1 MSTTPHT
8 QPKHV
13 LHSQGKTYRA
23 RGFLC
28 TFKLL
33 ASDTNGAFTLS
44 EASNAPNTGVPP
56 HIQHLEDEA
65 FIVLEGSYTIQVGD
79 QSLRCGPGEV
89 VYVPRGVPHALAN
102 TSTEPARMLILQ
114 APGGIHEQYFAEAWE
129 PIEDPSHLPPEGGP
143 PDFGKIT
150 AAAQRHG
157 IEMVLPPAQESAIQ
171 GAVETIPDGFAQIHG
186 RREE

>member
-1 MSTTPHT
+1 MTTT
-8 QPKHV
+8 RNAQPKHV
-13 LHSQGKTYRA
+13 LPNQGRTYRA

-65 FIVLEGSYTIQVGD
+65 FIILEGTYTFQVGD
-79 QSLRCGPGEV
+79 ETLQCRPGEV

-102 TSTEPARMLILQ
+102 TGTEPARMLILQ

-129 PIEDPSHLPPEGGP
+129 PIEDPSNLPPEGGP
-143 PDFGKIT
+143 PDFGKIK

-157 IEMVLPPAQESAIQ
+157 IEMVPPPAQ
-171 GAVETIPDGFAQIHG
+171 
-186 RREE
+186 

>member
-1 MSTTPHT
+1 MTTTPHA
-8 QPKHV
+8 QPIRV
-13 LHSQGKTYRA
+13 LPNQGRTYRA

-33 ASDTNGAFTLS
+33 ANDTNGTFTLS

-65 FIVLEGSYTIQVGD
+65 FIVLEGSYSFQVGD
-79 QSLRCGPGEV
+79 QSMQCGPGEV
-89 VYVPRGVPHALAN
+89 IYVPRGIPHTFEN
-102 TSTEPARMLILQ
+102 TGTGLARMLILQ

-129 PIEDPSHLPPEGGP
+129 PIEDPSNLPPEAGP
-143 PDFGKIT
+143 PDFGKIA

-157 IEMVLPPAQESAIQ
+157 IEMVSSPA
-171 GAVETIPDGFAQIHG
+171 H
-186 RREE
+186 

>member
-1 MSTTPHT
+1 MTA
-8 QPKHV
+8 QPQAKHV
-13 LHSQGKTYRA
+13 LPNQGRTYRA

-44 EASNAPNTGVPP
+44 EASNAPNTGVPS

-65 FIVLEGSYTIQVGD
+65 FLILEGSYTFQVGD
-79 QSLRCGPGEV
+79 QCMQCGPGEV
-89 VYVPRGVPHALAN
+89 IYVPRGVPHAFEN
-102 TSTEPARMLILQ
+102 TGNESARILILQ

-129 PIEDPSHLPPEGGP
+129 PIKDPSHLPPEAGP
-143 PDFGKIT
+143 PDFAKIK

-157 IEMVLPPAQESAIQ
+157 IEMVPPPAQ
-171 GAVETIPDGFAQIHG
+171 
-186 RREE
+186 

>member
-1 MSTTPHT
+1 MTSHA
-8 QPKHV
+8 QLKHV
-13 LHSQGKTYRA
+13 LPNRGKTYRA

-56 HIQHLEDEA
+56 HIQHMEDEA
-65 FIVLEGSYTIQVGD
+65 FIILEGEYTFQVED
-79 QSLRCGPGEV
+79 QTLQCGPGEV
-89 VYVPRGVPHALAN
+89 LYVPRGVPHAFEN
-102 TSTEPARMLILQ
+102 TGTKPGRILILQ

-129 PIEDPSHLPPEGGP
+129 PIEDITNLPPEGGP
-143 PDFGKIT
+143 PDFSKIK

-157 IEMVLPPAQESAIQ
+157 IEMVSAPA
-171 GAVETIPDGFAQIHG
+171 H
-186 RREE
+186 

>member
-1 MSTTPHT
+1 MTTTPHA

-13 LHSQGKTYRA
+13 LPRQGRTYRA

-44 EASNAPNTGVPP
+44 EASNAPNTGVPT

-65 FIVLEGSYTIQVGD
+65 FFVLEVTYTFQVGD
-79 QSLRCGPGEV
+79 ETLHCGPGEV
-89 VYVPRGVPHALAN
+89 LYVPRGVPHALAN
-102 TSTEPARMLILQ
+102 TGTEPARLLILQ

-129 PIEDPSHLPPEGGP
+129 LIEDPSHLPPEGGP
-143 PDFGKIT
+143 PDFAKIA

-157 IEMVLPPAQESAIQ
+157 IEMVPPPA
-171 GAVETIPDGFAQIHG
+171 
-186 RREE
+186 R

>member
-1 MSTTPHT
+1 MTTTPHA

-13 LHSQGKTYRA
+13 LPTQGRTYRA

-65 FIVLEGSYTIQVGD
+65 FIVLEGSYTFQVGD
-79 QSLRCGPGEV
+79 QTLQCGPGEV
-89 VYVPRGVPHALAN
+89 LYVPHGVPHALAN
-102 TSTEPARMLILQ
+102 TGTEPARLLILQ

-129 PIEDPSHLPPEGGP
+129 PIEDPSNLPLEGGP
-143 PDFGKIT
+143 PDFAKIT

-157 IEMVLPPAQESAIQ
+157 IEMVPPPA
-171 GAVETIPDGFAQIHG
+171 
-186 RREE
+186 RL

>member
-1 MSTTPHT
+1 MMTA
-8 QPKHV
+8 QPQVRHV
-13 LHSQGKTYRA
+13 LSNQGRTYRA

-65 FIVLEGSYTIQVGD
+65 FIILEGSYTFQVD
-79 QSLRCGPGEV
+79 NQTLPCGPGEV
-89 VYVPRGVPHALAN
+89 VYVPRGVPHAFEN
-102 TSTEPARMLILQ
+102 TGTEPAGMLILQ

-143 PDFGKIT
+143 PDFGKIK
-150 AAAQRHG
+150 AAAERHG
-157 IEMVLPPAQESAIQ
+157 IEMVPPPA
-171 GAVETIPDGFAQIHG
+171 
-186 RREE
+186 

>member
-1 MSTTPHT
+1 MTTTPHT

-13 LHSQGKTYRA
+13 LSTQGKTYRA

-65 FIVLEGSYTIQVGD
+65 FIVLEGSYSFQVGD
-79 QSLRCGPGEV
+79 QTLQCGPGEV
-89 VYVPRGVPHALAN
+89 IYVPRGVPHALAN
-102 TSTEPARMLILQ
+102 TGSETARMLILQ

-157 IEMVLPPAQESAIQ
+157 IEMVSPPA
-171 GAVETIPDGFAQIHG
+171 
-186 RREE
+186 R

>member
-1 MSTTPHT
+1 MTMTHHS

-13 LHSQGKTYRA
+13 LPTQGRSYRA

-44 EASNAPNTGVPP
+44 EASNAPNTSVPP

-65 FIVLEGSYTIQVGD
+65 FIVLEGSYTFQLGD
-79 QSLRCGPGEV
+79 QTLQCGPGEV
-89 VYVPRGVPHALAN
+89 VYVPRGVPHAFEN
-102 TSTEPARMLILQ
+102 NGTELARMLILQ

-129 PIEDPSHLPPEGGP
+129 PIEDLSHLPPEGGP
-143 PDFGKIT
+143 PDFGKIQ

-157 IEMVLPPAQESAIQ
+157 IEMVPPPA
-171 GAVETIPDGFAQIHG
+171 H
-186 RREE
+186 

>member
-1 MSTTPHT
+1 MTTTPHAY
-8 QPKHV
+8 PKHV
-13 LHSQGKTYRA
+13 LPTQGKTYRA

-56 HIQHLEDEA
+56 HIQRLEDEA
-65 FIVLEGSYTIQVGD
+65 FIVLEGIYTFQVGD
-79 QSLRCGPGEV
+79 KTMQCGPGEV

-102 TSTEPARMLILQ
+102 TGTDPARVLILQ

-129 PIEDPSHLPPEGGP
+129 PIEDLSNLPPEGGP
-143 PDFGKIT
+143 PDFSKIT

-157 IEMVLPPAQESAIQ
+157 IEMVSPPA
-171 GAVETIPDGFAQIHG
+171 H
-186 RREE
+186 

>member
-1 MSTTPHT
+1 MHPAPHT
-8 QPKHV
+8 PPKHV
-13 LHSQGKTYRA
+13 LPTEGQTYRA

-56 HIQHLEDEA
+56 HIQHWEDEA
-65 FIVLEGSYTIQVGD
+65 FIVLEGHYTFQVGE
-79 QSLRCGPGEV
+79 QTWQCGPGDV
-89 VYVPRGVPHALAN
+89 VYVPKGVPHALAN
-102 TSTEPARMLILQ
+102 TENQPARLLILQ

-129 PIEDPSHLPPEGGP
+129 PIADPAHLPPTSEP
-143 PDFGKIT
+143 PDFAKIT

-157 IEMVLPPAQESAIQ
+157 IEMVLPQP
-171 GAVETIPDGFAQIHG
+171 PPHN
-186 RREE
+186 

>member
-1 MSTTPHT
+1 MATTPQA

-13 LHSQGKTYRA
+13 LPNQGRTYRA

-65 FIVLEGSYTIQVGD
+65 FIVLEGTYTFQVGD
-79 QSLRCGPGEV
+79 QTLQCGSGEV
-89 VYVPRGVPHALAN
+89 LYVPRGVPHALTN
-102 TSTEPARMLILQ
+102 TGSEPARLLILQ

-129 PIEDPSHLPPEGGP
+129 PIKDPSHLPPEGDP
-143 PDFGKIT
+143 PDFAKIT
-150 AAAQRHG
+150 AAAQRYG
-157 IEMVLPPAQESAIQ
+157 IEMVLPPAQ
-171 GAVETIPDGFAQIHG
+171 
-186 RREE
+186 

>member
-1 MSTTPHT
+1 MTTTPHA

-13 LHSQGKTYRA
+13 LPGRGRTYRA

-44 EASNAPNTGVPP
+44 EASNVPNTGVPP

-65 FIVLEGSYTIQVGD
+65 FIVLEGRYTFQVGD
-79 QSLRCGPGEV
+79 ETLQCGPGEV
-89 VYVPRGVPHALAN
+89 IYVPRGVPHAFEN
-102 TSTEPARMLILQ
+102 SGTGPARLLILQ

-129 PIEDPSHLPPEGGP
+129 PIEDLSHLPAEGGP
-143 PDFGKIT
+143 PDFGKIK
-150 AAAQRHG
+150 AAAERHG
-157 IEMVLPPAQESAIQ
+157 IEMVSAPA
-171 GAVETIPDGFAQIHG
+171 
-186 RREE
+186 R

>member
-1 MSTTPHT
+1 MSTTPYA

-13 LHSQGKTYRA
+13 LPSQGSTYRA
-23 RGFLC
+23 RGFFC

-65 FIVLEGSYTIQVGD
+65 VIILEGSYTFQVGD
-79 QSLRCGPGEV
+79 QTLQCGPGEV
-89 VYVPRGVPHALAN
+89 VYVPRGVPHALEN
-102 TSTEPARMLILQ
+102 TGTKPARMLILQ

-129 PIEDPSHLPPEGGP
+129 PIEDLSNPPPEGGP
-143 PDFGKIT
+143 PDIGKIK

-157 IEMVLPPAQESAIQ
+157 IEMVLPPA
-171 GAVETIPDGFAQIHG
+171 H
-186 RREE
+186 

>member
-1 MSTTPHT
+1 MMTAQS
-8 QPKHV
+8 QVKHV
-13 LHSQGKTYRA
+13 LSHQGRTYRA

-65 FIVLEGSYTIQVGD
+65 FIILEGSYTFQVD
-79 QSLRCGPGEV
+79 NQTLPCGPGEV
-89 VYVPRGVPHALAN
+89 VYVPRGVPHAFEN
-102 TSTEPARMLILQ
+102 TGTEPARMLILQ

-143 PDFGKIT
+143 PDFDKIK
-150 AAAQRHG
+150 AAAGRHG
-157 IEMVLPPAQESAIQ
+157 IEMVPPPA
-171 GAVETIPDGFAQIHG
+171 
-186 RREE
+186 

>member
-1 MSTTPHT
+1 MMTAHP
-8 QPKHV
+8 QVKHV
-13 LHSQGKTYRA
+13 LPNQGRTYRA

-33 ASDTNGAFTLS
+33 ANDTNGAFTLS

-65 FIVLEGSYTIQVGD
+65 FIILEGSYTFQVGD
-79 QSLRCGPGEV
+79 LRMQCSPGEV
-89 VYVPRGVPHALAN
+89 VYVPRGVPHAFEN
-102 TSTEPARMLILQ
+102 TGSEPARLLILQ

-143 PDFGKIT
+143 PDFAKIT
-150 AAAQRHG
+150 VAAQRHG
-157 IEMVLPPAQESAIQ
+157 IEMVSPPA
-171 GAVETIPDGFAQIHG
+171 H
-186 RREE
+186 

>member
-1 MSTTPHT
+1 MTMTHHA

-13 LHSQGKTYRA
+13 LPTQGRTYRA

-79 QSLRCGPGEV
+79 RTMQCGPGEV
-89 VYVPRGVPHALAN
+89 VYVPRGVSHAFENNRTGL
-102 TSTEPARMLILQ
+102 ARMLILQ

-129 PIEDPSHLPPEGGP
+129 PIEDLSNLPPEGGP
-143 PDFGKIT
+143 PDFGKIQ

-157 IEMVLPPAQESAIQ
+157 IEMVPPPA
-171 GAVETIPDGFAQIHG
+171 H
-186 RREE
+186 